1 MTSYQSH
8 IASSPKPVG
17 TPSRHSEKGL
27 GLRLLFLLLAVFP
40 SSICRAQSC
49 APSALYILA
58 NGEEADDASGGQS
71 APIKA
76 TFKANPQDYEG
87 YSARY
92 EWRIYETDDTT
103 NMLVHRFDENI
114 EYTFTHS
121 GTFTVRLLAT
131 FTKGNDVVTYDSEEE
146 GTSMAVGIAE
156 SRLEM
161 PNAFSPN
168 GDGHNDTYKA
178 KSTYQS
184 IVSFKATIFD
194 RWGHK
199 LYSWNDVAGEW
210 DGKVNGKVV
219 KDGVYFVN
227 VVAKGADG
235 HVYHIRKDVNV
246 LTGYNE
252 GSNGGT
258 GGGGE

>member
-1 MTSYQSH
+1 MTARLSY
-8 IASSPKPVG
+8 
-17 TPSRHSEKGL
+17 
-27 GLRLLFLLLAVFP
+27 
-40 SSICRAQSC
+40 AQSC
-49 APSALYILA
+49 TPTGTYILA

-71 APIKA
+71 APVKA
-76 TFKANPQDYEG
+76 TFMANPKDDEG
-87 YSARY
+87 YAARF
-92 EWRIYETDDTT
+92 EWRIFQTDDTT
-103 NMLVHRFDENI
+103 NVLVHRFDENI

-121 GTFTVRLLAT
+121 GTYTIRLIAT

-146 GTSMAVGIAE
+146 GTNLNVGILE

-168 GDGHNDTYKA
+168 GDDHNNVYKA
-178 KSTYQS
+178 KSTHQS

-199 LYSWNDVAGEW
+199 LYSWNDINGGW
-210 DGKVNGKVV
+210 DGTVKGKRV

-252 GSNGGT
+252 SSGK
-258 GGGGE
+258 